1 LGGDRR
7 GIVEEFVWYEEA
19 GARAVTC
26 EEEGGREEERAGP
39 KPKRRGEMGLLSDAL
54 SVLYLLRQ
62 NWIHHFLV
70 FHHGEIP
77 SMKKFHV

>member
-54 SVLYLLRQ
+54 SVFIPAPAKLDSS
-62 NWIHHFLV
+62 FLG
-70 FHHGEIP
+70 FSP
-77 SMKKFHV
+77 W